1 MALDTSSPTPFEELK
16 KMLADLSAH
25 IRGVHS
31 SADIETAR
39 SISPKYD
46 DLFDRLNRI
55 LDRFGRD
62 IESFV
67 KLDIKTQIT
76 DANGKVIAVY
86 ETIYELNGDITET
99 FPQNTDSVMLARHE
113 ELADNSIK
121 QRNDILVNIVKIITE
136 ILKF

>member
-1 MALDTSSPTPFEELK
+1 M
-16 KMLADLSAH
+16 M
-25 IRGVHS
+25 I
-31 SADIETAR
+31 
-39 SISPKYD
+39 
-46 DLFDRLNRI
+46 FDRLNRI

-86 ETIYELNGDITET
+86 ETIYELNGNITET

-121 QRNDILVNIVKIITE
+121 QRNDILVNIVKIISE

>member
-1 MALDTSSPTPFEELK
+1 MALDSSSPTSSEELK
-16 KMLADLSAH
+16 KMLADLSEH
-25 IRGVHS
+25 IRGIHS
-31 SADIETAR
+31 TADIETTR
-39 SISPKYD
+39 SVSPKYD

-62 IESFV
+62 IESFI

-86 ETIYELNGDITET
+86 ETVYELNGNITET

-121 QRNDILVNIVKIITE
+121 QKNDSLVNIVKIITE

>member
-1 MALDTSSPTPFEELK
+1 MALDTSSPTSFEELK
-16 KMLADLSAH
+16 NMLADLSAH
-25 IRGVHS
+25 IRGMHS
-31 SADIETAR
+31 SADIETAK

-76 DANGKVIAVY
+76 DANGKVIAIY
-86 ETIYELNGDITET
+86 ETIYELNGNITET

-121 QRNDILVNIVKIITE
+121 QRNDILVNIVKITTE

>member
-1 MALDTSSPTPFEELK
+1 MALDTSSPTSSEELK
-16 KMLADLSAH
+16 KMLDDLSAH
-25 IRGVHS
+25 IRGIHS
-31 SADIETAR
+31 SADIETAK
-39 SISPKYD
+39 SISPRYD

-86 ETIYELNGDITET
+86 ETVYELNGNITET

-121 QRNDILVNIVKIITE
+121 QRNDSLVNIVKTITE